1 MFKIGTSTM
10 SKAAKLMRKFSDY
23 VDPPLIS
30 VVALERPNELLRL
43 DEGKWIDGR
52 YDRNIRIDRDSHF
65 SDADDNARHAHVY
78 GRHDRNAALV
88 VIRQDGS
95 SSHGRPGTLHKRDA
109 DALRAQGITVRDD
122 NIVEWFEIERGDGL
136 EMLLEALGQ

>member
-1 MFKIGTSTM
+1 M
-10 SKAAKLMRKFSDY
+10 SKAGELMRKFSDY

-30 VVALERPNELLRL
+30 VVALERSDGLLRL

-52 YDRNIRIDRDSHF
+52 YYRNIRIDRDTHF

-88 VIRQDGS
+88 VIRQDGG
-95 SSHGRPGTLHKRDA
+95 SSHGKPGTLHKLDA

-136 EMLLEALGQ
+136 EMLLEALGH